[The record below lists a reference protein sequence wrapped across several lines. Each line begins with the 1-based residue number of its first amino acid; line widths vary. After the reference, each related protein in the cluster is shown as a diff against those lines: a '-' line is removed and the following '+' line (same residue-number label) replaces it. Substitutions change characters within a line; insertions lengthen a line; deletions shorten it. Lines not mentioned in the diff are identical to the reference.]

1 MRNMFISTLFILL
14 FFSIHPVSATF
25 AHNNNISEQEKN
37 KIVQEALKVIE
48 KRYNSLISQQ
58 HEESE
63 VPQLKNTKSQ
73 LRLENIIKR
82 DQDYINKLGASYKKI
97 EILNV
102 DDIQINQ
109 VNETIKLSLKVEVAK
124 YYQYKNKKQMEEHPW
139 LETRTHEFIF
149 TSSEN
154 KRSKLYALVDYKFED
169 EMDYSDEQ
177 SPNLNLPTI
186 LLDMTLTTMV
196 ISIIFLL

>member
-1 MRNMFISTLFILL
+1 MRNIFISTLSVLL
-14 FFSIHPVSATF
+14 FFFILPLSTTL
-25 AHNNNISEQEKN
+25 AHNNISEQEKN
-37 KIVQEALKVIE
+37 KVVQEALKVIE

-58 HEESE
+58 QEESE

-73 LRLENIIKR
+73 LRLENIITR
-82 DQDYINKLGASYKKI
+82 DKNYMNELGAPYKKI

-102 DDIQINQ
+102 DDMQIDKMND
-109 VNETIKLSLKVEVAK
+109 VIKLSLRVEVAK

-139 LETRTHEFIF
+139 LETRTHEFVF
-149 TSSEN
+149 SFNEN
-154 KRSKLYALVDYKFED
+154 KRSDSYLLVDYKFED

-196 ISIIFLL
+196 ISITFLL